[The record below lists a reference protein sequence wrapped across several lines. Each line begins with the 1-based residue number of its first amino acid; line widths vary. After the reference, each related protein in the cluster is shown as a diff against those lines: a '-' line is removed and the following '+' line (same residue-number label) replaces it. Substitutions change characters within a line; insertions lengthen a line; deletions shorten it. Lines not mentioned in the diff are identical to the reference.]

1 MTMPVAG
8 LRQCVFWEIKLMS
21 QADNNARSVVEEIKA
36 SAKDVASNAKGA
48 AEEVLDSAKN
58 TAHKAASA
66 AQDVAADVKDA
77 AQDAYRSTRRTASE
91 AIDEAGRNLRDAESE
106 YNRQLIDDLATRAQ
120 DLAER
125 SINFWADNSHKARRQ
140 FQTAADAT
148 TRYVSEQPGRSMLIA
163 AATGAAIATA
173 FMLGRS
179 RRK

>member
-1 MTMPVAG
+1 
-8 LRQCVFWEIKLMS
+8 MS
-21 QADNNARSVVEEIKA
+21 QSENNAKATAEDVKA
-36 SAKDVASNAKGA
+36 SAKEVAANAKDA
-48 AEEVLDSAKN
+48 AEDVMDSAKS
-58 TAHKAASA
+58 TARKAASA
-66 AQDVAADVKDA
+66 VQDVATDVEDAVKDT
-77 AQDAYRSTRRTASE
+77 YHSTRRTASE

-148 TRYVSEQPGRSMLIA
+148 TRYVSEQPGRSILIA